1 MFELALKNFILL
13 HENWEELLTKEP
25 YCLKIS
31 RDNGYISFSYNQLN
45 SDFNEQIVRE
55 ARGIIFREKDWHCV
69 AYAFSKF
76 GNWGESYVKNFDFSS
91 MVVSEKI
98 DGSLMKVWYDNGW
111 HVSTNGTIDANKA
124 LVNNAKY
131 KTFADL
137 FAVAAEKVGLDFSR
151 LRKNHTYFFELVS
164 PYSQVVIP
172 YEEVNLYTLGA
183 RNMDTGK
190 EISMERAV
198 VETGVA
204 SPKIY
209 LNKTFK
215 QIKEMADNLPW
226 SNEGYVCV
234 DKNFNRCKIKS
245 PAYVAAHYMR
255 NNNVITERRLL
266 EVVLGGEEEEFLLYC
281 SDYAE
286 ELYKIKSSHNK
297 IKDFAVCT
305 KDFASK
311 LTLERFEKYQI
322 ISQICKNN
330 QFLISFAINN
340 NKNQTWEEFIAN
352 IPTKKYLKQIKIFM
366 EENEK

>member
-1 MFELALKNFILL
+1 MFRLAIRDFILQND
-13 HENWEELLTKEP
+13 NWEELLKAEP
-25 YCLKIS
+25 YCLKIA
-31 RDNGYISFSYNQLN
+31 RDGDYISFSYNQIG
-45 SDFNEQIVRE
+45 SDFNLEIVRE
-55 ARGIIFREKDWHCV
+55 ARGIIFRESDWTCV

-76 GNWGESYVKNFDFSS
+76 GNWGESYVTDFDFSS

-98 DGSLMKVWYDNGW
+98 DGSLMKVWYDDGW

-124 LVNNAKY
+124 LLNNAKY

-151 LRKNHTYFFELVS
+151 LRKNHTYIFELVS

-190 EISMERAV
+190 EISMERAAA
-198 VETGVA
+198 ETGVA

-215 QIKEMADNLPW
+215 QIKAMADELPW
-226 SNEGYVCV
+226 DNEGYVCV

-255 NNNVITERRLL
+255 NNNVITPKRIIDVIR
-266 EVVLGGEEEEFLLYC
+266 GGEEEEFLLYC
-281 SDYAE
+281 PEYSDILYDYKNQLR
-286 ELYKIKSSHNK
+286 ELEN
-297 IKDFAVCT
+297 FAVAAQNI
-305 KDFASK
+305 FRNFNGLRA
-311 LTLERFEKYQI
+311 ERYEA
-322 ISQICKNN
+322 ICKYTPVRALQIFIINDHWSWEN
-330 QFLISFAINN
+330 FTSDWFADKFLSVLEQF
-340 NKNQTWEEFIAN
+340 NKREV
-352 IPTKKYLKQIKIFM
+352 
-366 EENEK
+366 